1 MCVCCLSLEAGA
13 LAHSLRCSHPD
24 EEDHSQT
31 QSPESVSVSS
41 LSSQCTSTR
50 GLPFHDPLKY
60 VMPIIG
66 QLPVRP
72 RHSLIPLPEASG
84 VSGESVAESGENPD
98 LLTVS
103 PLNREPWGVRDH
115 AVPINQHPQHL
126 LTSMEW
132 ALEKH

>member
-31 QSPESVSVSS
+31 QSPESVSVPS

-66 QLPVRP
+66 QLLVRP
-72 RHSLIPLPEASG
+72 RHSLIPLPEAPG

-98 LLTVS
+98 LVTVS
-103 PLNREPWGVRDH
+103 PLNHEPWGVRDH

-132 ALEKH
+132 ALGKH